1 MVELSR
7 GHGAL
12 LLPQGV
18 GYGVLVG
25 FSVFFCLF
33 ILFAVHVQKKFLKE
47 DSGKSE
53 MFMVANRSVSTYH
66 EWAFALANTLL
77 RWAQA

>member
-1 MVELSR
+1 M
-7 GHGAL
+7 

-53 MFMVANRSVSTYH
+53 MFMVANRSVSQPSQ
-66 EWAFALANTLL
+66 EWGPFAIPLADLLL